1 MAGNG
6 GTMNNMELTRAVEM
20 LNQQITNMNA
30 QVTDLSN
37 RLHVA
42 VPDMNTNIQSS
53 AEALTKMYNA
63 IRSDIQPVIDQF
75 NPLVNSV
82 NAINAEATHQYEKLQ
97 RLGVNV
103 DLRFNEQKQTL
114 DDRTAALDASV
125 QGLTNQ
131 TNQRAG
137 IDTQSKVHI
146 EVKADQMGG

>member
-1 MAGNG
+1 
-6 GTMNNMELTRAVEM
+6 MNNMELTRAVEM

-63 IRSDIQPVIDQF
+63 IRSDTQPVIDQF

-82 NAINAEATHQYEKLQ
+82 NAINAEATQQYAKLQ
-97 RLGVNV
+97 QR
-103 DLRFNEQKQTL
+103 ECEHK
-114 DDRTAALDASV
+114 V
-125 QGLTNQ
+125 Q
-131 TNQRAG
+131 
-137 IDTQSKVHI
+137 
-146 EVKADQMGG
+146 